1 MAEPTETDPTRLEP
15 REETEY
21 YSIYPKDISVV
32 SQDEVDRLIVVAQ
45 NSLAELRSNEAG
57 PRFLAAFPDNFQARE
72 FRTKLKNYYPN
83 WQMRKI
89 SKAGFLR
96 KSKEEGLAEPD
107 KGTS

>member
-1 MAEPTETDPTRLEP
+1 MAESPGAGRGDLESK
-15 REETEY
+15 EETEY
-21 YSIYPKDISVV
+21 YSIYPKDEYAISE
-32 SQDEVDRLIVVAQ
+32 DEVDRLIVVAQ

-57 PRFLAAFPDNFQARE
+57 PRFRAAFPDNFQARE

-96 KSKEEGLAEPD
+96 NSKEEGLPEPD
-107 KGTS
+107 RGTS

>member
-1 MAEPTETDPTRLEP
+1 MESK
-15 REETEY
+15 EETEY
-21 YSIYPKDISVV
+21 YSIYPKDEYAISE
-32 SQDEVDRLIVVAQ
+32 DEVDRLIVVAQ

-57 PRFLAAFPDNFQARE
+57 PRFRAAFPDNFQARE

-96 KSKEEGLAEPD
+96 NSKEEGLPEPD
-107 KGTS
+107 RGTS